1 MGNFG
6 LSREQQRAQMALWA
20 IMAAPLIMST
30 DLRNIDPYSKSLLL
44 HKDVIAVSQD
54 PLGQPG
60 ALVIDVSMCTSLK
73 LQDVT
78 ETVGTP
84 APQNSDSI
92 STLIFNFLHLYT
104 STVHLSVKSNSHV
117 NYCLYFI
124 RHIHN
129 ILSTQIV

>member
-1 MGNFG
+1 
-6 LSREQQRAQMALWA
+6 MALWA

-104 STVHLSVKSNSHV
+104 STVHLSVKANSHV

-124 RHIHN
+124 RHI
-129 ILSTQIV
+129 LYM